1 MNEIVSR
8 GCRWSRADIFCPAT
22 KAPRGPCL
30 LEGCAAWN
38 PLPLAALGVVGE
50 PWALLLLLGVAWGR
64 SCGEETEGELEGELE
79 APEVALVALVAEAAE
94 EEWGRVI
101 EVPEP
106 ELLSE

>member
-1 MNEIVSR
+1 M
-8 GCRWSRADIFCPAT
+8 
-22 KAPRGPCL
+22 

-50 PWALLLLLGVAWGR
+50 PCVLVLVLLLGVAWGR

-79 APEVALVALVAEAAE
+79 APEVALVALVALVAEAAE
-94 EEWGRVI
+94 EEWGRVT
-101 EVPEP
+101 EAQEP